1 MSFLLAPVPVLLAL
15 TARAGTRLHAR
26 RMDVPASGVAG
37 IIFALLQPVGP
48 EGLGRSALLRRQ
60 IIQELQRRV
69 PNSGESTGRGASTGV
84 NGELDQ
90 GEIAPLPQMAV
101 DGLKDA
107 RPPDF
112 RGLGI
117 LVAFVSPGTNDVG
130 KIGNA
135 NAVREDLLARGL
147 QAACLVSM
155 NLQLRDSCQ
164 VQRRHTA
171 HQIAQR
177 AHEIQITD
185 LTFLGDKRI
194 RQLLIVRGIAVL
206 AELLDQEATGHE
218 NEVVLRQLESPIEA
232 KTYALFAG
240 QETKDVT

>member
-1 MSFLLAPVPVLLAL
+1 
-15 TARAGTRLHAR
+15 
-26 RMDVPASGVAG
+26 
-37 IIFALLQPVGP
+37 
-48 EGLGRSALLRRQ
+48 
-60 IIQELQRRV
+60 
-69 PNSGESTGRGASTGV
+69 
-84 NGELDQ
+84 
-90 GEIAPLPQMAV
+90 
-101 DGLKDA
+101 
-107 RPPDF
+107 
-112 RGLGI
+112 
-117 LVAFVSPGTNDVG
+117 
-130 KIGNA
+130 
-135 NAVREDLLARGL
+135 
-147 QAACLVSM
+147 M